1 MSLHI
6 AFEQA
11 PQRVDRLRAASAERA
26 GHIHLLCDDPAAAA
40 AWRRALQAEGITA
53 DDHDDSG
60 HADARVLLVHG
71 GLPAQLGRVREL
83 RNEAPA
89 VPLVV
94 ACSGLRELDQ
104 ILALELGADDVIDTA
119 LSAPVVAARLRA
131 LWRRKALWQS
141 LSGRDSPKPRRLQF
155 GALVLALDQRRV
167 TLDGAVVEL
176 TEGEFEVLWLLASQA
191 GQTLTRHELLK
202 RVRGLD
208 DHPQDRSI
216 DSRIYRIRAK
226 LGDNERQGRLDQPR
240 IRTVRNRGYVFS
252 PGDW

>member
-6 AFEQA
+6 AFEQSA
-11 PQRVDRLRAASAERA
+11 QHIDRLRTAAPERP
-26 GHIHLLCDDPAAAA
+26 GQISLLCDDAVAAT
-40 AWRRALQAEGITA
+40 AWRRALQAEGIA
-53 DDHDDSG
+53 SDDHDDSG
-60 HADARVLLVHG
+60 TADAIVLLVHG

-83 RNEAPA
+83 RNDAPG

-104 ILALELGADDVIDTA
+104 ILALELGADDVIDTS

-141 LSGRDSPKPRRLQF
+141 LSGRDTPRPRRLQF

-167 TLDGAVVEL
+167 TLHGTVVDL
-176 TEGEFEVLWLLASQA
+176 TEGEFEVLWLLAAQA
-191 GQTLTRHELLK
+191 GQTLTRHEMLK

-226 LGDNERQGRLDQPR
+226 LGDNDRDGRVDQPR